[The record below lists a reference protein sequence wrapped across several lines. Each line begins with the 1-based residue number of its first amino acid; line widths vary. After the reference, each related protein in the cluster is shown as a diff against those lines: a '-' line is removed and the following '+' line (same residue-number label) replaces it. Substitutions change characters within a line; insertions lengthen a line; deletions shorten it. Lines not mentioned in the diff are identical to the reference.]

1 MVFLKI
7 LPLLIPLLI
16 FLLPIIFRKY
26 LKSAFMK
33 KNKKKNE
40 LMVILDN
47 CGTYDHESLIIKK
60 NGISFCSK
68 ECAKT

>member
-1 MVFLKI
+1 
-7 LPLLIPLLI
+7 
-16 FLLPIIFRKY
+16 
-26 LKSAFMK
+26 MK

-40 LMVILDN
+40 LMVICAN
-47 CGTYDHESLIIKK
+47 CGTYAHESLIIKK